1 MLWRFGI
8 GQDINEDKYHESEFR
23 YSYDNRR
30 TWEMECSP
38 KTLVPLEH
46 SLLKL
51 KIELLALGFLKLLT
65 VVARTCLAI
74 QIAKALDR

>member
-8 GQDINEDKYHESEFR
+8 GQDINEDKYYEPEFR

-30 TWEMECSP
+30 TLEIDYSP

-46 SLLKL
+46 YLLKMI
-51 KIELLALGFLKLLT
+51 IENLALGFLTFLN
-65 VVARTCLAI
+65 VVARTCLTI
-74 QIAKALDR
+74 QLAKALD